1 MQNFITISLLVGDR
15 NYRVKIA
22 AEDEEGVRNMAKK
35 LNDQIAGFKLQY
47 GGKDMQDY
55 LAMVLLSFMT
65 DSKETASTP
74 DLGEILALVE
84 RMEVQLD
91 KGLAD

>member
-1 MQNFITISLLVGDR
+1 MQNFITISLLLGDR

-35 LNDQIAGFKLQY
+35 LNDQISGFKLQY

-55 LAMVLLSFMT
+55 LE
-65 DSKETASTP
+65 SKDTASIP
-74 DLGEILALVE
+74 DLGEILDLVE

-91 KGLAD
+91 KGLTD